1 MTTTDRHIV
10 EIKQVYKKYGELT
23 AVNGVSLDIK
33 KGECFGLLG
42 PNGAG
47 KSTLM
52 KMMYGS
58 SLLSEGEL
66 YVLGLNVKKFADEIK
81 TRIGVVPQDDGL
93 DTDFSVSDNLRL
105 CAEYNNIKKD
115 VAEEKIRTLLRLV
128 RLEDQEN
135 QAIESLSGGMRRRL
149 ALARGLVNS
158 PEVLFLDEPTTG
170 LDPQARLWIWDFFK
184 NIKQMNGTV
193 ILTTH
198 YMEEAEQVCD
208 RIAIMDH
215 GKILA
220 LGTPRDLI
228 REHVGVDVVE
238 FEANSVDINYYLGR
252 LKQAGLNF
260 QTFQNTVCVMLKEGQ
275 KADQVLAQISSD
287 KIVMRK
293 PSLNDVFLKLA
304 GHHLRDS

>member
-1 MTTTDRHIV
+1 MSNDRHIV
-10 EIKQVYKKYGELT
+10 EIKQVYKKFGELV
-23 AVNGVSLDIK
+23 AVNGVSLEIK

-58 SLLSEGEL
+58 ILLSDGEL

-93 DTDFSVSDNLRL
+93 DSDFSVSDNLRL

-115 VAEEKIRTLLRLV
+115 TAEERIRTLLRLV
-128 RLEDQEN
+128 RLEDQEA
-135 QAIESLSGGMRRRL
+135 QPIEHLSGGMRRRL

-184 NIKQMNGTV
+184 NIKQMNGTL

-220 LGTPRDLI
+220 LGTPGELI
-228 REHVGVDVVE
+228 KEHVGEEVVE
-238 FEANSVDINYYLGR
+238 FNTNTVDLNYYLGR
-252 LKQAGLNF
+252 LKQAGLSF
-260 QTFQNTVCVMLKEGQ
+260 QTFQNTVCVMLKNGQ
-275 KADQVLAQISSD
+275 KAEQVLSSISSD
-287 KIVMRK
+287 KIVVRK
-293 PSLNDVFLKLA
+293 PSLNDVFLKLS
-304 GHHLRDS
+304 GHQLRDV